1 MLTMLADIKK
11 SLPCRCGH
19 CKKLK
24 PEYEKAAQQL
34 KPEGI
39 PLATVDATVEKDLAK
54 KYDVT
59 GYPTL
64 KIFRNGKVSDF
75 KGGRTAHDIV
85 STMKV
90 EKNPHTVE
98 ITTSSQK
105 KEVCVVMTILPF
117 RLVT

>member
-1 MLTMLADIKK
+1 MML
-11 SLPCRCGH
+11 
-19 CKKLK
+19 
-24 PEYEKAAQQL
+24 KA
-34 KPEGI
+34 ERI

-54 KYDVT
+54 RYDVT

-75 KGGRTAHDIV
+75 KGGRTTHDIV

-90 EKNPHTVE
+90 EKNPHTSE

-105 KEVCVVMTILPF
+105 KEVSEFELSFCLSK
-117 RLVT
+117 LVFHVDKFAFVHQVF

>member
-1 MLTMLADIKK
+1 ML
-11 SLPCRCGH
+11 RCGH

-24 PEYEKAAQQL
+24 PEFEKAAQQL

-64 KIFRNGKVSDF
+64 KIFRNGKVSEF
-75 KGGRTAHDIV
+75 KGGRTSHDIV
-85 STMKV
+85 STMQV

-105 KEVCVVMTILPF
+105 KEVCSQVHLKTF
-117 RLVT
+117 SN